1 MSSISRDEVA
11 HLARLARLALTE
23 DELTEFSA
31 QIDGIIEHVQ
41 AVSAVDTTGVEPMS
55 HPSDIAG
62 VMREDE
68 VHPTLTVDQALDQA
82 PASQQE
88 RFEVPQILSE

>member
-11 HLARLARLALTE
+11 HLARLARLALSE
-23 DELTEFSA
+23 EELTEFSA

-41 AVSAVDTTGVEPMS
+41 AVSSVDTTGVEPMS
-55 HPSDIAG
+55 HPSDLAG

-68 VHPTLTVDQALDQA
+68 VVPSLTAQEALDQA
-82 PASQQE
+82 PASQQD
-88 RFEVPQILSE
+88 RFEVPQILGD